1 MPAEP
6 SHTTY
11 TIIPRS
17 GSYMIVA
24 TEADGRRRLVATLP
38 TEEAAVSLLR
48 RLQAKAQVALLLR
61 PHNVWEGRG

>member
-1 MPAEP
+1 MPGEP

-24 TEADGRRRLVATLP
+24 TEEDGRRRLVAIRP

-48 RLQAKAQVALLLR
+48 RLQVKAQVALLLR
-61 PHNVWEGRG
+61 PHNLWDGRG

>member
-24 TEADGRRRLVATLP
+24 TEEDGRRRLVATRP

-48 RLQAKAQVALLLR
+48 RLQVKAQVALLLR
-61 PHNVWEGRG
+61 PQNLWDGRG